1 MNRNK
6 LLSIKKKVGNSH
18 SFKKFL
24 KAKEDENSN
33 EVKKKKIFGEAT
45 GRIKFTLNI
54 SEKWERTKVQ

>member
-1 MNRNK
+1 M
-6 LLSIKKKVGNSH
+6 GNSH

-54 SEKWERTKVQ
+54 SEKWERMKVQ